1 MSISKR
7 RGLGKG
13 LNELLSATFGA
24 VSSDA
29 AVVLDPPPLPSSEPS
44 SAGKLGDSLIEATD
58 HSGGH
63 SVSIIQGGILKDL
76 AVELIKPG
84 PFQPRNTIHREGI
97 EQLAESIKQQGVIQP
112 IVVRARADGE
122 YEILAGE
129 RRWRASQLAGMKS
142 IPALIKEVPDEVAM
156 AISLIENIQREDLNP
171 VEQAKALKRISDE
184 LHLTHLQVSE
194 MVGKSR
200 ATVTNLLRLLSLNL
214 DVQLLVEQ
222 GHLEMGH
229 ARALLG
235 LRGSLQSQV
244 AKTIQKRGLS
254 VRETERIVTRLQ
266 EDDGKES
273 VQRAIVAV
281 DPDIRRLEQNLADK
295 LGAPVTI
302 RHGQKGKGML
312 LIRYSSTE
320 ELDGILSHIMEPVTE

>member
-1 MSISKR
+1 MSNNKR

-24 VSSDA
+24 VSSDV
-29 AVVLDPPPLPSSEPS
+29 AVVLEPKTTDEPLEEKELGQEASGPSHDSQS
-44 SAGKLGDSLIEATD
+44 LGGL
-58 HSGGH
+58 
-63 SVSIIQGGILKDL
+63 LKDL
-76 AVELIKPG
+76 SVDLIKPG
-84 PFQPRNTIHREGI
+84 PFQPRNTIHQEGI
-97 EQLAESIKQQGVIQP
+97 EQLSESIKQQGVIQP
-112 IVVRARADGE
+112 IVVRAKSDGT

-129 RRWRASQLAGMKS
+129 RRWRASRLAGLKN

-244 AKTIQKRGLS
+244 AKTIQSRGLS
-254 VRETERIVTRLQ
+254 VRETERIVARLQ
-266 EDDGKES
+266 GEEAKGADKS
-273 VQRAIVAV
+273 VQVV
-281 DPDIRRLEQNLADK
+281 DPDIRRLEENLANK

-302 RHGQKGKGML
+302 RHNAKGRGL
-312 LIRYSSTE
+312 LVIRYSSTE
-320 ELDGILSHIMEPVTE
+320 ELDGILSHIMEPEMAE